1 MDDILVSFKKVELCI
16 DVDLTNNTYDINAN
30 AEDMDT
36 EDEGVE
42 TLWDEYSVD
51 ACFWTGAINF
61 ECENDATNLEQNGE
75 VDIFLTPHSTDTKI
89 FHFSLNIYQ
98 ETILP
103 VCCS

>member
-1 MDDILVSFKKVELCI
+1 MEINSTILIDFPVWTNGITNVTGSSKICACTNIFHPGIAGGNTVDDILVSFKKLELCI

-51 ACFWTGAINF
+51 ACF
-61 ECENDATNLEQNGE
+61 
-75 VDIFLTPHSTDTKI
+75 
-89 FHFSLNIYQ
+89 
-98 ETILP
+98 
-103 VCCS
+103 